1 MKTCRF
7 NVLLLLQLLC
17 SIAIS
22 QPQQLK
28 FSHLDRG
35 AGLSQSNV
43 TCILQDSRGCMWF
56 GTCDGLNKQDGYQ
69 FTVYKNN
76 TKDINSFSNIN

>member
-56 GTCDGLNKQDGYQ
+56 GTRDGLNKQDGYQ

-76 TKDINSFSNIN
+76 TKDINSLSNIN